1 MALRFLRQQ
10 PGLIVSGVG
19 HAAVLVAGLV
29 AFSTAT
35 PFADQQEAIAV
46 DVVSESDLRE
56 LTRGTPTEKKV
67 AENPRPV
74 VDKQSEKV
82 EEQPKPGEA
91 PRDVPAPPSRPQTA
105 ETEQPEAPKPP
116 PPPPPPPPQQATP
129 PKPQPAPTAET
140 AEKQAEEKP
149 EPARTE
155 PAPQPPKR
163 PEIAEKPPERQPEP
177 KKPEPKPEPK
187 REDLAK
193 LIEDTKP
200 QEKPAP
206 AKSQEPDRKFSPNDI
221 RKLLESKD
229 KPQNAAAT
237 GQEVNRTASL
247 GTRTGNAAR
256 LSPADADILGGIVRE
271 QLAQCWSPPPG
282 ANPAVKPIVRMSL
295 NPDGS
300 LKATPSLANA
310 SGEAA
315 FRSVAD
321 SALRAVRRCAPFRI
335 PERFQPFYADW
346 QEWNVILDPSEFLG

>member
-10 PGLIVSGVG
+10 PGFMVSGLG

-29 AFSTAT
+29 AFSSAK
-35 PFADQQEAIAV
+35 PFDDQQEAIAV

-67 AENPRPV
+67 AEKPRPV
-74 VDKQSEKV
+74 VDRQSEKV
-82 EEQPKPGEA
+82 EERPKPGDA
-91 PRDVPAPPSRPQTA
+91 QRDVPAPPSRPQTA
-105 ETEQPEAPKPP
+105 EADQQEAPKPP
-116 PPPPPPPPQQATP
+116 APPPPAPPQQAVP
-129 PKPQPAPTAET
+129 PKPQPAPAAET

-163 PEIAEKPPERQPEP
+163 PDIAEKPQQQRPEP
-177 KKPEPKPEPK
+177 KKPEPK

-206 AKSQEPDRKFSPNDI
+206 SRSREPERKFNPNDI

-229 KPQNAAAT
+229 KPQSAAST

-247 GTRTGNAAR
+247 GTRHGNAAR

-282 ANPAVKPIVRMSL
+282 ANPQVKPIVRMSL

-300 LKATPSLANA
+300 LRAMPTLVNSSSDP
-310 SGEAA
+310 A